1 MQPAAQP
8 SCEILVVED
17 DDGIRQVLREFL
29 SDDGYR
35 VHTVVDGREALD
47 YLDQTPALPRLILL
61 DLMMPTMTGWEF
73 RTMQRQLPRLQAI
86 PVVILSAITS
96 RLDARQF
103 VELDAVAFVGKP
115 IDWIR
120 LERVVTQYCPP

>member
-1 MQPAAQP
+1 MQPAVQP
-8 SCEILVVED
+8 SCEILVIED
-17 DDGIRQVLREFL
+17 DDGIRQMLSEVLG
-29 SDDGYR
+29 DDGYR
-35 VHTVVDGREALD
+35 VHTVVHGQEALD

-73 RTMQRQLPRLQAI
+73 RTVQRQLPRLQAI

-103 VELDAVAFVGKP
+103 VELDAVAFIGKP
-115 IDWIR
+115 IDWVR